1 MDADKKSFYE
11 KAAKGL
17 AASTLMYGVDSIVHV
32 EDKDDIWFWRQILS
46 KYRPVKYKFM
56 PATTNE
62 KGQRNTG
69 CTQCLKYRG
78 YLSRKFFVCID
89 SDLRYMLDED
99 VSAENG
105 ILQTYT
111 YSWENHCAFARR
123 LQETFARRTGK
134 GDSFNFE
141 LFLKEYSRILYEPF
155 LFMLYNERN
164 GLRGFNRDKFRS
176 IITLQ
181 YRQGDEFNYGDA
193 FLSEHCPKL
202 WRRLMT
208 EVISIIRQRLPD
220 IPQKD
225 SRRIMSIFTLGD
237 IACIIPLYPSV
248 RSSVR
253 APELISNRMCIRMRL
268 LLRNMMRYRV

>member
-78 YLSRKFFVCID
+78 YH
-89 SDLRYMLDED
+89 
-99 VSAENG
+99 
-105 ILQTYT
+105 T

-134 GDSFNFE
+134 GDSFDFE
-141 LFLKEYSRILYEPF
+141 LFLKEYSRILYDPF

-181 YRQGDEFNYGDA
+181 YRQGDELNNGEA
-193 FLSEHCPKL
+193 FLS
-202 WRRLMT
+202 RLASSLT
-208 EVISIIRQRLPD
+208 EVVGKLDESGDFNIQKEAARYSVKGLTQDNVYLYVRGHCLYNSLVSIGKKLCEGTGVDFEQNV
-220 IPQKD
+220 QKD
-225 SRRIMSIFTLGD
+225 ALAFEEYDAISRIKSDVGVLNT
-237 IACIIPLYPSV
+237 V
-248 RSSVR
+248 R
-253 APELISNRMCIRMRL
+253 L
-268 LLRNMMRYRV
+268 NMPKE